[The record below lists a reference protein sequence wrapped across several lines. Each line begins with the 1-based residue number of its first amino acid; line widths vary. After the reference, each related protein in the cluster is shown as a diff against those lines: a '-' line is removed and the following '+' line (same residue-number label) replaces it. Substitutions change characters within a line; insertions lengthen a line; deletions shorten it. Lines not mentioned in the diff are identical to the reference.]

1 MKVIVTGASGFIG
14 KRLIEMSKG
23 RFEVLPLSL
32 RNNNLLSVDLTGTEV
47 IVHLAGKAHEMKK
60 ADDRLFYDI
69 NYQLTKQLAE
79 KAFQEKIPH
88 FIYISTIKVYGDE
101 TNKILNEHSACNPTD
116 AYGKSKLHAEQYLQT
131 ISADKM
137 VVAIVRP
144 PLVYGREVKGNMMRL
159 LKLSNKKI
167 LLPLANTNNLRSMV
181 YVDNLIELIFTII
194 ERKAAG
200 IFIAADEKPLS
211 TSDVLQMIK
220 KNLGNNTRLT
230 NLPAAARKLL
240 KKLKPGLYS
249 RLFDSFIV
257 DNSETNRLLN
267 FKPPYSTEYG
277 LNKMVD
283 WFKAQQ

>member
-14 KRLIEMSKG
+14 KRLIEMAEH
-23 RFEVLPLSL
+23 RYEILPVSL
-32 RNNNLLSVDLTGTEV
+32 RNNNLSNVDLTGTDV

-79 KAFQEKIPH
+79 KALQEKIPH

-116 AYGKSKLHAEQYLQT
+116 AYGKSKLQAEQYLQT
-131 ISADKM
+131 ISAHKM
-137 VVAIVRP
+137 AVAIVRP
-144 PLVYGREVKGNMMRL
+144 PLVYGPEVKGNMMRL
-159 LKLSNKKI
+159 LRLSNKKI
-167 LLPLANTNNLRSMV
+167 PLPLANTNNLRSMV
-181 YVDNLIELIFTII
+181 YIDNLIELIFII
-194 ERKAAG
+194 IKKKAVG
-200 IFIAADEKPLS
+200 IFIASDEKPLS
-211 TSDVLQMIK
+211 TGAVLQIIK
-220 KNLGNNTRLT
+220 NNLGNNTKLT
-230 NLPAAARKLL
+230 NLPVAARKLL
-240 KKLKPGLYS
+240 KKLRPGLYS

-267 FKPPYSTEYG
+267 FKPPHSTEYG